1 MVLSKINLKSQVI
14 INAQEKLS
22 FMLVQIGQPD
32 FCSKKFSFKQRTK
45 LSRKYRRLLSASIP
59 NWFKWQILPVEH
71 SDMKPIVVSALLS
84 FSHVEH
90 SDMKPIVVSS
100 LLSLLT

>member
-1 MVLSKINLKSQVI
+1 
-14 INAQEKLS
+14 
-22 FMLVQIGQPD
+22 
-32 FCSKKFSFKQRTK
+32 
-45 LSRKYRRLLSASIP
+45 
-59 NWFKWQILPVEH
+59 VEH

-90 SDMKPIVVSS
+90 SDMKPIVVSA